1 MGRWFSD
8 VYRIYCRLS
17 KERLLNLSSRMSNSK
32 STQFLDGQAGF
43 MHTGLNPALQQ
54 TLDSNLLDVEPV
66 EQVAPDEA
74 NSRAAEEAELADDDS
89 DFDDEVDDGDESDG
103 SDTESAVL
111 CDRGPLLTDA
121 QVSVGALVAVPFS
134 LDGRQ
139 VHCEGTISS
148 TTSSSEVKVPFPG
161 ERPWVVARDRLFEV
175 VALTESSKRC
185 DHEAMAAARGSSL
198 GGDDDDDM
206 SV

>member
-1 MGRWFSD
+1 M
-8 VYRIYCRLS
+8 
-17 KERLLNLSSRMSNSK
+17 
-32 STQFLDGQAGF
+32 
-43 MHTGLNPALQQ
+43 
-54 TLDSNLLDVEPV
+54 EPV

-139 VHCEGTISS
+139 VHFEGTISS
-148 TTSSSEVKVPFPG
+148 TTSSSEVNVAFPG
-161 ERPWVVARDRLFEV
+161 ERPWVVARDRLFGV
-175 VALTESSKRC
+175 VALTASGKRC
-185 DHEAMAAARGSSL
+185 DHDATAAARGSSL
-198 GGDDDDDM
+198 GGDDGDDM
-206 SV
+206 AV